1 MKGTLILVL
10 LLSIPIVIL
19 GCGPIPDNEVAG
31 SIQTTPPDYDA
42 GITGYIMDKR
52 DGRILVVSPEK
63 QDFSSTGGMSEF
75 YDAIWFSKPPD
86 DAEIGMKVKV
96 WYEIVLQSYPG
107 QAEVTHLEVIPS
119 PKPEGAKLTES
130 EALSKALATQKIN
143 KVVTVKSIEYNIKS
157 SEWIIELKDTND
169 YEVIILRVKDK

>member
-1 MKGTLILVL
+1 MKRTVLLILIL
-10 LLSIPIVIL
+10 TIPIFIL
-19 GCGPIPDNEVAG
+19 GCGPNQDNEVPD
-31 SIQTTPPDYDA
+31 SIQSDAPDYEA

-86 DAEIGMKVKV
+86 TAEIGMKVKV

-107 QAEVTHLEVIPS
+107 QAEVTHLEIIPS
-119 PKPEGAKLTES
+119 PKPKGAKLTES
-130 EALSKALATQKIN
+130 EALAKALSTQRIN
-143 KVVTVKSIEYNIKS
+143 RVVTVKSIEYSSKS
-157 SEWIIELKDTND
+157 NEWIIELKDTND
-169 YEVIILRVKDK
+169 YEVITLSVKE